1 MATYPRKFAATKGI
15 GNWLRR
21 DSGVAGKVEHLPR
34 SYILAVLV
42 CVLAVLTGPGILM
55 RAEYRSTI
63 DHWMNQ
69 LSLEITVTA
78 VILVALLAVLVAA
91 SRYQQIRKQA
101 EEAARESEN
110 RYRTLLE
117 SLPQMIFTK
126 DRSSRYISCNA
137 NYAKLLGIRPEE
149 FAGKSDYD
157 FFNPALAEKYRADDQ
172 RVMQLGVTEESVE
185 EFTHNGET
193 RMAQK
198 VKTPF
203 RDLDGKTL
211 GVLGIFWDITARRQ
225 AEQELREQAALLD
238 LAQDAILVRDLDS
251 RILLWNR
258 GAKDLYGWPAEEALG
273 KVAHELLQTGFPGS
287 LEAIQASIR
296 ETREWEGELRHI
308 CRDGKAIVVTSR
320 WSLMRDEQGNPT
332 AILEINRDI
341 TERKRAED
349 NVRALALYARSLLEA
364 SLDPLVIINRE
375 GRITDANQAT
385 ETVTG
390 VARVRLIGC
399 DFSNCFTEPDK
410 ARQGYERVFAEGS
423 VQDYPL
429 VIRHISGKL
438 TDVFYNASVL
448 KNEVGEVEG
457 VFAAVRDVTERKWA
471 QRALQESAEAFSM
484 LDESVPQLVWM
495 CTPDGL
501 NVYFNQRWMDYTG
514 LTLEE
519 SYGKG
524 WDTPFHPDDKQA
536 AWNTW
541 NHALATGDNY
551 RMECRL
557 RAADGLYRWFLI
569 KGGPLR
575 DVAGSLVKWF
585 GTCTDID
592 DLKRAE
598 EGLRALNEKLEQ
610 RVQER
615 TAELVATNKELEAF
629 TYAAAHDLRAPL
641 RHIHGFA
648 DILAEECSAQLDAAG
663 QQYLRRIRDGTNH
676 MGRLLEDLLD
686 LARMARQE
694 VHPHVC
700 GLDSIVQ
707 EVVAELK
714 ADCEDRTIEW
724 KVGKLPFAECDPSL
738 IKQVITNLLSNAVKF
753 TRPCEQAHIEVGQM
767 VRDGESVLFVRD
779 NGAGFD
785 MRYAGKLFG
794 VFQRLHR
801 QQDFEGTGVG
811 LAIVERIVH
820 KHGGRVWA
828 EAELNKGATFYFT
841 LGALKAGQG
850 DQQSDH
856 EQAVH
861 AAGVT

>member
-1 MATYPRKFAATKGI
+1 MATYPRRFTATKGI
-15 GNWLRR
+15 GNWFHG
-21 DSGVAGKVEHLPR
+21 DSTVAGKVEHLSR

-42 CVLAVLTGPGILM
+42 CVLAAFTAVGILM
-55 RAEYRSTI
+55 WAEYRSTI
-63 DHWMNQ
+63 GHWMNR
-69 LSLEITVTA
+69 LSLEITVTVA
-78 VILVALLAVLVAA
+78 ILVAFVAVLVAA
-91 SRYQQIRKQA
+91 SRYQRIYRLSVEIAQRKQA

-110 RYRTLLE
+110 KYRTLLE

-137 NYAKLLGIRPEE
+137 NYAKLLGIRREE
-149 FAGKSDYD
+149 FAGKNDYD
-157 FFNPALAEKYRADDQ
+157 FFNPALAEKYRAADQ
-172 RVMQLGVTEESVE
+172 RVMQSGVTEESVE

-193 RMAQK
+193 RMAQT

-203 RDLDGKTL
+203 RDADGNTL
-211 GVLGIFWDITARRQ
+211 GVLGLFSDITARRQ
-225 AEQELREQAALLD
+225 EEQELREQAALLD
-238 LAQDAILVRDLDS
+238 LAHDAILVRDLDN

-273 KVAHELLQTGFPGS
+273 KVAHELLQTEFPGS
-287 LEAIQASIR
+287 LEAIQAFIR
-296 ETREWEGELRHI
+296 ETWEWEGELRHI

-320 WSLMRDEQGNPT
+320 WSLMRDKQGNPT

-341 TERKRAED
+341 TDRKGAER
-349 NVRALALYARSLLEA
+349 
-364 SLDPLVIINRE
+364 
-375 GRITDANQAT
+375 
-385 ETVTG
+385 
-390 VARVRLIGC
+390 
-399 DFSNCFTEPDK
+399 
-410 ARQGYERVFAEGS
+410 
-423 VQDYPL
+423 
-429 VIRHISGKL
+429 
-438 TDVFYNASVL
+438 
-448 KNEVGEVEG
+448 
-457 VFAAVRDVTERKWA
+457 AV
-471 QRALQESAEAFSM
+471 QESAEAFRM
-484 LDESVPQLVWM
+484 LAESVPQLVWM
-495 CTPDGL
+495 CMPDGL

-514 LTLEE
+514 LTLGE
-519 SYGKG
+519 SCGRG
-524 WDTPFHPDDKQA
+524 WDNPLHPDDKQA

-541 NHALATGDNY
+541 NHAFATGDTY
-551 RMECRL
+551 RMEHRL
-557 RAADGLYRWFLI
+557 RAVDGRYRWFLI

-575 DVAGSLVKWF
+575 DVSGNLVKWF

-663 QQYLRRIRDGTNH
+663 QQYLRRIRDGTQH
-676 MGRLLEDLLD
+676 MSRLLEDLLD
-686 LARMARQE
+686 LARMSRQE
-694 VHPHVC
+694 VRPHVC
-700 GLDSIVQ
+700 GLNSIVQ

-714 ADCEDRTIEW
+714 ADCEGRDIEW
-724 KVGKLPFAECDPSL
+724 NVGKLPFAECDPSL

-753 TRPCEQAHIEVGQM
+753 TRPCEQAHIEVGQT
-767 VRDGESVLFVRD
+767 VRDGEPVLFVRD

-841 LGALKAGQG
+841 LGVLKAGQG
-850 DQQSDH
+850 DQQSDQ

-861 AAGVT
+861 AAEVT